1 MEKALF
7 SFSHYSFSKAELNLK
22 NLPKNATFS
31 LHFSPVGQYDEK
43 TGIFELTLSFK
54 ANVTNKKVVE
64 IECNSIFTFKDPIK
78 LEDIPSYFYPNSIAI
93 VFPYIRS
100 FVSTLTLQANV
111 QPIVLPTMNLM
122 GLQEELRKNTIKK

>member
-22 NLPKNATFS
+22 NLPNNATFS
-31 LHFSPVGQYDEK
+31 LHFSPVGRYEEK
-43 TGIFELTLSFK
+43 SGNFELILLFK
-54 ANVTNKKVVE
+54 AKVGNKNVVQV
-64 IECNSIFTFKDPIK
+64 ECNSIFKFKEPVK
-78 LEDIPSYFYPNSIAI
+78 LEDIPPYFYPNSIAI